1 MCIAGS
7 ANVMGDS
14 VGVVQN
20 NQYGNIFVA
29 NETLL
34 WTETRLNGGLEGGG
48 GTLVTHRGS
57 EEAFTFG
64 YLPILRGE
72 LCTFKHYD
80 TLLEDDT

>member
-1 MCIAGS
+1 M
-7 ANVMGDS
+7 MGDS

-29 NETLL
+29 SETLL
-34 WTETRLNGGLEGGG
+34 WTETKLNGGLEGG
-48 GTLVTHRGS
+48 TLVPHRGS

-80 TLLEDDT
+80 TLLEGDT